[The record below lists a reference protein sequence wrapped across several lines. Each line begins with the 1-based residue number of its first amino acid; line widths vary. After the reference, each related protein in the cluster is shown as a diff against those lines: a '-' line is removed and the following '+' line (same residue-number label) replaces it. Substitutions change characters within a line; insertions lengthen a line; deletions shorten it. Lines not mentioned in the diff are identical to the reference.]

1 MYLCTYTTRDEH
13 GWNEIWNEIWM
24 DGFHDDDV
32 ETASAGIDL
41 FASLSG
47 DVRGVSAVV
56 SVGLGAGIGIVL
68 HGDDD

>member
-1 MYLCTYTTRDEH
+1 MCVFMYIYDARRTRMD
-13 GWNEIWNEIWM
+13 GNMDGNM
-24 DGFHDDDV
+24 DGFQDDDV

-47 DVRGVSAVV
+47 DVCGASAVV
-56 SVGLGAGIGIVL
+56 SVGFGAGIGIVL

>member
-1 MYLCTYTTRDEH
+1 MD
-13 GWNEIWNEIWM
+13 GNM

-47 DVRGVSAVV
+47 DVRGASAVV

>member
-1 MYLCTYTTRDEH
+1 MTRDEH
-13 GWNEIWNEIWM
+13 GWNEIWMEIWM
-24 DGFHDDDV
+24 DGFQDDDV

-47 DVRGVSAVV
+47 DVRGASAVV